1 MLENRFNYY
10 CELRRHVYDVMCL
23 GIGFNPFVKA
33 LLKTSNEACV
43 VMPLIGLCLGLDL
56 FLDILVVNFDRIIL
70 IVLFN

>member
-1 MLENRFNYY
+1 
-10 CELRRHVYDVMCL
+10 MCL